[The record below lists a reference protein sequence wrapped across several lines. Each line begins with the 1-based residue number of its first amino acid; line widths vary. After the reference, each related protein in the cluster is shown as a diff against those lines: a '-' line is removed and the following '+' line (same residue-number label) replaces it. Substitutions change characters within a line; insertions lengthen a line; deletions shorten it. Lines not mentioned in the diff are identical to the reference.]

1 MKKLMMVGLL
11 LTAAIAL
18 QAQMKVAPKIE
29 KGAVKTYVGQST
41 VSIPAQGD
49 VKVSDET
56 KYTVVDATA
65 DGYVI
70 DLETV
75 NVQAECDANNIA
87 GKLLVAAQETMKG
100 IVFRIGLDKDGKIQ
114 KLLNSDEVQPKL
126 TKAMESIVD
135 QLMKDIPQLSAAV
148 SKDDLMKQVVESI
161 TPETLLQNFQE
172 ASSPF
177 ALNGKTIMTGGQ
189 EEYVSKDGMKM
200 KRMYFVQGKN
210 IVANSTLN
218 MTKDEM
224 KEMII
229 KQVEKSAPE
238 QAAMVKENIDQ
249 IMSSGML
256 KMDMKETATYELQDD
271 GWVKSIKGESTTES
285 MGQKIVKT
293 STITLK

>member
-1 MKKLMMVGLL
+1 MKKLLMVGLL

-18 QAQMKVAPKIE
+18 QAQMKVAPKMQ

-41 VSIPAQGD
+41 VSIPMQGD

-56 KYTVVDATA
+56 KYTVVDATV

-126 TKAMESIVD
+126 TKGLESIVD
-135 QLMKDIPQLSAAV
+135 QFMKDIPQLSAAV
-148 SKDDLMKQVVESI
+148 SKDDLMKQIVESI
-161 TPETLLQNFQE
+161 TPDALLETFQE
-172 ASSPF
+172 ATSPF
-177 ALNGKTIMTGGQ
+177 SLNGKTIITGAQ

-229 KQVEKSAPE
+229 KQVEKSAPD

-293 STITLK
+293 STVTLK

>member
-41 VSIPAQGD
+41 VTMPMQGD
-49 VKVSDET
+49 VKVNDET

-75 NVQAECDANNIA
+75 NVQTECDANNIA
-87 GKLLVAAQETMKG
+87 GKLVAAAQEAMKG
-100 IVFRIGLDKDGKIQ
+100 IVFRIAVDKDCKIQ
-114 KLLNSDEVQPKL
+114 KVLNSDEVQPKL
-126 TKAMESIVD
+126 TKGLESIVD
-135 QLMKDIPQLSAAV
+135 QLLKDIPQLSSAV
-148 SKDDLMKQVVESI
+148 SKEDLMKQVVEAF
-161 TPETLLQNFQE
+161 TPESLLETFQE
-172 ASSPF
+172 ATSPF
-177 ALNGKTIMTGGQ
+177 SLNGKTIMTGAQ

-229 KQVEKSAPE
+229 KQVEKSAPQ

-249 IMSSGML
+249 LMSSGML
-256 KMDMKETATYELQDD
+256 KMDMKETATYEFQDD